1 MVFKR
6 NFFQNKTQIL
16 YFLFSSTPELMIMP
30 FLKGDVLITTTTQM
44 IVTTTTTTTI
54 PSTTRPIPTFT
65 PNPITSAPTTT
76 SQMPLVTS
84 TVAKTTQITS
94 SRTMYST
101 ETFLKGSKILILNSR
116 NFHKSMT
123 INEKNHFQNANITF
137 ELGTQAYKAC
147 SGWFSLLDL
156 VHGSMDFCLPAYA
169 KMKTDKSH
177 I

>member
-1 MVFKR
+1 
-6 NFFQNKTQIL
+6 
-16 YFLFSSTPELMIMP
+16 MIIP
-30 FLKGDVLITTTTQM
+30 HLKGDVLITTTTQM

-65 PNPITSAPTTT
+65 PNPITSAATTT
-76 SQMPLVTS
+76 SEMPQMTS
-84 TVAKTTQITS
+84 TVAKTTQMTS
-94 SRTMYST
+94 QRTIYST
-101 ETFLKGSKILILNSR
+101 ETFLKDSKILILNSR

-123 INEKNHFQNANITF
+123 INEKNQFQNANITF

-147 SGWFSLLDL
+147 SAWFSSISPA
-156 VHGSMDFCLPAYA
+156 HGSEDFCPSTYA

>member
-1 MVFKR
+1 M
-6 NFFQNKTQIL
+6 
-16 YFLFSSTPELMIMP
+16 FSSTPELVIIP
-30 FLKGDVLITTTTQM
+30 HLKGDVLITTTTQM

-65 PNPITSAPTTT
+65 PNPITSAATTT
-76 SQMPLVTS
+76 SQMPQITS
-84 TVAKTTQITS
+84 TMAKTTRMTS
-94 SRTMYST
+94 QRTIYST
-101 ETFLKGSKILILNSR
+101 KTFLKDSKILILNSR

-123 INEKNHFQNANITF
+123 INAKNHFKNANINF

-147 SGWFSLLDL
+147 SGWFSSLYL
-156 VHGSMDFCLPAYA
+156 VHGPMDFCPFAHA

>member
-1 MVFKR
+1 
-6 NFFQNKTQIL
+6 
-16 YFLFSSTPELMIMP
+16 
-30 FLKGDVLITTTTQM
+30 M

-84 TVAKTTQITS
+84 TVAKTTQMTS
-94 SRTMYST
+94 QRTIYST

-123 INEKNHFQNANITF
+123 IDEKNHFQNANITF

-147 SGWFSLLDL
+147 SGWFSLLDP
-156 VHGSMDFCLPAYA
+156 VYGSMSFCPTLTQ
-169 KMKTDKSH
+169 K
-177 I
+177 